1 MRRFLLAVAIAVA
14 GCGSDGS
21 GHDADFDWID
31 TTDPADQPVDVP
43 ADDATDP
50 GVDPVVDGQGQLR
63 VHLPSEVAPGDGLA
77 LRISHPSRDAARH
90 AEGAPVVVIAPGGQ
104 SVGTLG
110 FDEVHPITES
120 AGVVVILALLQ
131 GGGDEYA
138 HISSGT
144 YDYRGADSK
153 RALRDVL
160 RYAMGEL
167 PDDDG
172 FIITERI
179 PWADTDLVGVVG
191 MSHGGNLVLT
201 TLAEYGSALAGLD
214 WFASWESPV
223 GDQYVP
229 VELGSIDDIVLNPY
243 YVPGTCTVTTCP
255 WPGFT
260 AALAWDSSFSTEIV
274 DPLDGTMW
282 AISGIF
288 FLDVDGN
295 GVRGAGEFMIPGI
308 PGPGE
313 MSSGEHLPHLYF
325 SSEMADEIEARR
337 SELFSDGLP
346 SWMASPAEMR
356 DYWTERDGSLVIGD
370 VHASLPD
377 LLVMVLG
384 TALDH
389 VQGQPDH
396 PHLRSHL
403 AGWLDAGHAWVRLNP
418 DAAYVAAA
426 SGEPASGIPESDA
439 GTPLPWPDT
448 GLHLLPETVDEHAVE
463 AAVMELTDRVRAGN
477 TDADLDAVLF

>member
-1 MRRFLLAVAIAVA
+1 MRRFVFAAALVMAA
-14 GCGSDGS
+14 CGSNGDDHG
-21 GHDADFDWID
+21 DTAFDWID
-31 TTDPADQPVDVP
+31 TTDSLDPPVDVP
-43 ADDATDP
+43 TDDASDP
-50 GVDPVVDGQGQLR
+50 GVDPVVDGQGQFR

-77 LRISHPSRDAARH
+77 MRISHPAQDATRH
-90 AEGAPVVVIAPGGQ
+90 VEGAPVVVIAPGGL

-110 FDEVHPITES
+110 FDEVHPVTES
-120 AGVVVILALLQ
+120 AGVVVVLALLQ

-153 RALRDVL
+153 RAMRDVL

-172 FIITERI
+172 FLITERI

-201 TLAEYGSALAGLD
+201 TLADHGSALSGLD

-223 GDQYVP
+223 GDQYVS
-229 VELGSIDDIVLNPY
+229 VELGSIHDVVLNPY

-260 AALAWDSSFSTEIV
+260 AALAWDSSYSTEIV

-288 FLDVDGN
+288 FLDVDDN
-295 GVRGAGEFMIPGI
+295 GVRGSAEFMIPGI

-313 MSSGEHLPHLYF
+313 MSSGEHLPHLYY
-325 SSEMADEIEARR
+325 SSEMAGEIEARPG
-337 SELFSDGLP
+337 ELFPSGRP

-356 DYWTERDGSLVIGD
+356 DYWTDRDGSQVIG
-370 VHASLPD
+370 
-377 LLVMVLG
+377 
-384 TALDH
+384 
-389 VQGQPDH
+389 GQPDH
-396 PHLRSHL
+396 PHLRSHIT
-403 AGWLDAGHAWVRLNP
+403 GWLDAGHSWVRLNP
-418 DAAYVAAA
+418 DAAYVAEV
-426 SGEPASGIPESDA
+426 SGEPAGGIPESDA

-448 GLHLLPETVDEHAVE
+448 EDHLLPET
-463 AAVMELTDRVRAGN
+463 
-477 TDADLDAVLF
+477 